1 MQDEI
6 TESVA
11 LAIEPAM
18 AQAER
23 QRVSRKPPDSLVAW
37 EAYHRGLWHF
47 LKQEPSENDQAKAFF
62 QRAIDLD
69 PGFAGGFYGL
79 ALTHL
84 WDCWVY
90 VSRPA
95 QDCVSVAL
103 PLAQRALKL
112 DDTDPIA
119 HFVISCAL
127 MLKGDVD
134 EAVPFAQQAVNL
146 NPNNAWAVG
155 FLGGLSNLVDYLG
168 DGLAGLRKAMR
179 ISPHDP
185 MLWTWTQW
193 LAIGHYFAHDYSAA
207 LEASDRVIRLRPDH
221 PIGYCWKAAALAQLD
236 RVEEA
241 KKALQRA
248 IEISPANVEFYRH
261 TPSRFRQRSADY
273 ARFLEGLRKAGLKE

>member
-1 MQDEI
+1 
-6 TESVA
+6 
-11 LAIEPAM
+11 M
-18 AQAER
+18 AKAER
-23 QRVSRKPPDSLVAW
+23 LRVSRKPPESLVAW
-37 EAYHRGLWHF
+37 EVYHRGLWHF
-47 LKQEPSENDQAKAFF
+47 LKQEPSENDQAKIFF

-69 PGFAGGFYGL
+69 SGFAGGFYGL

-90 VSRPA
+90 ASRSVE
-95 QDCVSVAL
+95 DCVSVAL

-112 DDTDPIA
+112 DDVDPTA

-134 EAVPFAQQAVNL
+134 EAVPFAQQAVSL

-168 DGLAGLRKAMR
+168 DGLAGLRKAIR

-193 LAIGHYFAHDYSAA
+193 LAIGHYFARDYSAA
-207 LEASDRVIRLRPDH
+207 LEASDRVIRLRPDKPH
-221 PIGYCWKAAALAQLD
+221 GYRWKAAALAGLD
-236 RVEEA
+236 RVDEA
-241 KKALQRA
+241 KKALERA
-248 IEISPANVEFYRH
+248 IETSPANIQF
-261 TPSRFRQRSADY
+261 
-273 ARFLEGLRKAGLKE
+273 